1 MLKQSLEG
9 KAYAYEVTNIELLED
24 HKELAISNSAKSNNP
39 NGVELLDSTDGER
52 PGLSSS
58 YQSNSNVR
66 SNVSDVFVSG
76 AKLLNNLEKS
86 YEKDKNLH
94 NESKLADES
103 TDLHREPDDT
113 DDVWTDES
121 LGLQERIKTGDVRDN
136 SKINPDALMHRFY
149 GVANIN
155 GVDYRVMTLMKEENK
170 AKRGNDIHSY
180 EVQKIEVL
188 DEETPNTS
196 NGVGTLNSELEGYPL
211 AKVIKDV
218 GKTMD
223 KGKN

>member
-1 MLKQSLEG
+1 MALMKQSLEG

-58 YQSNSNVR
+58 YQSNSNGC

-86 YEKDKNLH
+86 YEIDKNLLD
-94 NESKLADES
+94 ESKLADES
-103 TDLHREPDDT
+103 TDLYRDPDDT
-113 DDVWTDES
+113 DDEWTDGS

-136 SKINPDALMHRFY
+136 SKINPDALMRRFY

-170 AKRGNDIHSY
+170 AKRGNGIHSY
-180 EVQKIEVL
+180 EVQKIGVL
-188 DEETPNTS
+188 DETPNTP
-196 NGVGTLNSELEGYPL
+196 NGTDGLNSELEASSAVANYF
-211 AKVIKDV
+211 
-218 GKTMD
+218 GK
-223 KGKN
+223 